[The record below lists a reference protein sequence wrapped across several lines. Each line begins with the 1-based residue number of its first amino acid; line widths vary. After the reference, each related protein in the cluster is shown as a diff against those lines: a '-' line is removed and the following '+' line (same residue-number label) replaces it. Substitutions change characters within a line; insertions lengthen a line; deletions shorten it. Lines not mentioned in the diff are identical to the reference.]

1 MCADARCQRN
11 PEPMARSCVLCT
23 ALALSIAAAFQRV
36 VARPLHT
43 SSRRAVRPPA
53 AVKDEDDAPRNLDYY
68 IGMAKTPM
76 SADDSKRDMM
86 TPTLKLAGGASA
98 LLVALL
104 AAFFLAN
111 ADVPPANALDVA
123 VDVASDAAGAART
136 FELRGVTAQDTTV
149 FAIGCFPFAW
159 ATWSFWTRIAN
170 GQSFGTGSD
179 SIVFD
184 TNDADEDQ
192 LRRFGG
198 QRVLG
203 KGALA
208 IAYVLF
214 AAAGGSVLLALV
226 AALQVQV

>member
-1 MCADARCQRN
+1 
-11 PEPMARSCVLCT
+11 
-23 ALALSIAAAFQRV
+23 
-36 VARPLHT
+36 
-43 SSRRAVRPPA
+43 
-53 AVKDEDDAPRNLDYY
+53 
-68 IGMAKTPM
+68 M

-98 LLVALL
+98 LLVGLL

-111 ADVPPANALDVA
+111 ADVPPANALDTM
-123 VDVASDAAGAART
+123 DGAART
-136 FELRGVTAQDTTV
+136 FEPRGVTAQDTTV

-179 SIVFD
+179 SIVFG
-184 TNDADEDQ
+184 TGDADEDQ

-198 QRVLG
+198 RRVLG

-226 AALQVQV
+226 AALQV